1 MAMPLVNT
9 RCRVGIRYAVLT
21 TLLVTMITAML
32 FSLPTVADMRIA
44 FRTVIRFVMVA
55 GSLAALTPR
64 VSAEAGVLELRAI
77 VEAQRQRLEALER
90 EVEVLRGDPAED
102 SGSKPR

>member
-1 MAMPLVNT
+1 MSATEKGRRSLELTKHAIAVPIGRGRRQARPLPMGRTATPLT
-9 RCRVGIRYAVLT
+9 RTMHAEPVLH
-21 TLLVTMITAML
+21 
-32 FSLPTVADMRIA
+32 
-44 FRTVIRFVMVA
+44 
-55 GSLAALTPR
+55 PR